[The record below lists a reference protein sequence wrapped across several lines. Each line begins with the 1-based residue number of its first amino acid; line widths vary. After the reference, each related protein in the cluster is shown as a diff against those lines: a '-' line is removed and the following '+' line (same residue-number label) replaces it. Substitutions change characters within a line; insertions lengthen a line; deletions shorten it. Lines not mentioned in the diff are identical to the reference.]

1 MIKKSEAIR
10 ILVETSAW
18 IEVNLLALVEQEKHI
33 LQQ

>member
-1 MIKKSEAIR
+1 MIKKSKAIR
-10 ILVETSAW
+10 ILFETSAW